1 MEQKEYAKN
10 IHGSVPMSWLEFF
23 DVMAYLWKSRAAC
36 KHKKSAKDRK
46 EDKFVVEIEKRKR
59 FSERIIHILHN

>member
-1 MEQKEYAKN
+1 M
-10 IHGSVPMSWLEFF
+10 
-23 DVMAYLWKSRAAC
+23 
-36 KHKKSAKDRK
+36 SAKDRK